1 MGTMRRILESAE
13 RITEAMKA
21 SYLRKKKP
29 LPIKAGEWE
38 KTLRDSLKND
48 WMNGTVYLLVH
59 VVVNGEGGSYP
70 LGLTF
75 TGTPDRIAQE
85 LTLYSTLRD
94 YEDVTDIAVEVRMVV
109 RDRSLL
115 DSFNADQDL

>member
-1 MGTMRRILESAE
+1 MRTMRRILGEAA

-21 SYLRKKKP
+21 SYLRRKKP
-29 LPIKAGEWE
+29 LPNKATEWE
-38 KTLRDSLKND
+38 KVLRDSLKSD
-48 WMNGTVYLLVH
+48 WMGGTVYLLVH

-75 TGTPDRIAQE
+75 TGTPERIAQE

-94 YEDVTDIAVEVRMVV
+94 YRDVTEVAVEVRMVV

-115 DSFNADQDL
+115 DRFEADQL